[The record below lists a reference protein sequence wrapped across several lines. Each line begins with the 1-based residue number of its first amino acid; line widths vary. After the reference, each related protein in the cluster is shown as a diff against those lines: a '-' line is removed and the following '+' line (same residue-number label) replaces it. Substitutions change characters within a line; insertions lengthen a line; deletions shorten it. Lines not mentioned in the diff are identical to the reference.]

1 MPALTRDQY
10 DVLVVLLSWTLGFL
24 PLFVQQAR
32 GKPSLTW
39 VQSVGIA
46 LVATPFVRMLLNI
59 YLSIGALFT
68 FTVLEPV
75 SREALWRSV
84 GRDVLF
90 DLAFP
95 LAGLLLLHNAVPRI
109 RSRRAAPGGVDDAL
123 RANGLAPKHSW
134 ARDAARGSTLFFVI
148 AFAYLVALAVSS
160 RISPAL
166 AGGDESAYWR
176 NITLPLIVL
185 VSGMAG
191 ITEEILFRGILLS
204 RLARWMP
211 FALAALV
218 QALFFGFIHAG
229 YGTWTH
235 VLAPA
240 VFGLGMAWVARV
252 LGILPAILLHTQ
264 VNIVYFAMDVSDV
277 VPQAWIVVLA
287 LGIVNIWAAFA
298 TRFDAIALLWGSLAR
313 APRRLAAWLRR
324 EPAPEPEGELD
335 AAGSR

>member
-10 DVLVVLLSWTLGFL
+10 DVLVVLISWTLGFL
-24 PLFVQQAR
+24 PLFLGR
-32 GKPSLTW
+32 KLTW
-39 VQSVGIA
+39 IQGVGIA

-95 LAGLLLLHNAVPRI
+95 LAGLLLLHNAVPRML
-109 RSRRAAPGGVDDAL
+109 SRRAPPGDVPGAL
-123 RANGLAPKHSW
+123 RENGLAPKHSW
-134 ARDAARGSTLFFVI
+134 LRDAARGSTLFFVI
-148 AFAYLVALAVSS
+148 AIAYLVALAVSS
-160 RISPAL
+160 QISPTL

-176 NITLPLIVL
+176 NISLPLIVL

-191 ITEEILFRGILLS
+191 LTEELLFRGILLT
-204 RLARWMP
+204 RLARVTP
-211 FALAALV
+211 IGVAALA

-235 VLAPA
+235 VLAPFA
-240 VFGLGMAWVARV
+240 FGLGMAWVART
-252 LGILPAILLHTQ
+252 LGILPAILLHAQ
-264 VNIVYFAMDVSDV
+264 VNIVYFALDVSDV
-277 VPQAWIVVLA
+277 VPQAWILVAGLA
-287 LGIVNIWAAFA
+287 LVNVAAAFW
-298 TRFDAIALLWGSLAR
+298 TRFDAIAILWRSLLGSPAKLR
-313 APRRLAAWLRR
+313 AWMRR
-324 EPAPEPEGELD
+324 EPAPEAERE
-335 AAGSR
+335 AASR